1 MSSSYEFWLTDDAGR
16 RLALIDKYAFAS
28 YTRPTHGYGVIQM
41 GIPYDYF
48 IKKVPD
54 IFRPDWRIDVW
65 RSPEDGFPLRR
76 EGSFFLRKF
85 VVYQRTT
92 DGLRILDYYG
102 RSPLDILRRVTITG
116 QVTPY
121 SLTGPIDDMMKEI
134 VTYWVVS
141 TPGPNSCIP
150 YAINTA
156 GTGFDST
163 GEFSVEKD
171 FGIGP
176 TISRDFSATSVLD
189 ALKDIKATSL
199 FMNIDDPV
207 NNHRIFFDVMEGPG
221 LENGFGYIF
230 RTYSDLRGN
239 SRLGG
244 PVFSMANGNISEP
257 AYYEDRLDEYNYILT
272 LGGPGGGDSSLS
284 PDRKLSRWNNIR
296 LSQIGNPS
304 NNQAL
309 ADQLVYENKADISL
323 NATFLNTP
331 GGGQQPRSLYGVDW
345 DMGDL
350 LPVEFVGKRMNC
362 EVAIVY
368 VSINEDGQEKVISR
382 TDVNAGQQ

>member
-85 VVYQRTT
+85 VVYQRVT

-102 RSPLDILRRVTITG
+102 RSPLDILRRQTVSG
-116 QVTPY
+116 D
-121 SLTGPIDDMMKEI
+121 SALWSKTGPIDDMMKEI
-134 VTYWVVS
+134 VTDWFVDVA
-141 TPGPNSCIP
+141 GPLGSVP
-150 YAINTA
+150 YAINAA
-156 GTGFDST
+156 GTGFDPT
-163 GEFSVEKD
+163 GEFAVEKD
-171 FGIGP
+171 FSLGP
-176 TISRDFSATSVLD
+176 SVSQDFYGRQVLD
-189 ALKDIKATSL
+189 VLKDLKATSF
-199 FMNIDDPV
+199 FMNIDDPD
-207 NNHRIFFDVMEGPG
+207 NNHRVFFDVVEGPG

-230 RTYSDLRGN
+230 RTYTDLRGN
-239 SRLGG
+239 SRVGG
-244 PVFSMANGNISEP
+244 PVFSMANGNIAEP
-257 AYYEDRLDEYNYILT
+257 TYYEDRLDEYTQFSTLT
-272 LGGPGGGDSSLS
+272 GSGGGGSAES
-284 PDRKLSRWNNIR
+284 PDRLLSRWNVIYMKQ
-296 LSQIGNPS
+296 LS
-304 NNQAL
+304 NQAS
-309 ADQLVYENKADISL
+309 ADQLLYENQADIAL
-323 NATFLNTP
+323 NVTFLNTP
-331 GGGQQPRSLYGVDW
+331 GSAQQPRSLYGVDW

-350 LPVEFVGKRMNC
+350 LPVEFAGKKMNC

-368 VSINEDGQEKVISR
+368 VSINEDGQEKVIGR